1 MTNDITAVA
10 MVNSM
15 TSNDHSSG
23 TVASAV
29 ETTLATAFIYAVAV
43 KGSDITKTGSD
54 WTDYII
60 TDEGE
65 SMSIAMLAEAILK
78 DGRRVLQSRSFGS
91 GNALSRSTSVL
102 FTHEMREMLISPEE
116 LDDEEW
122 DFSNEQPTESWDVT

>member
-1 MTNDITAVA
+1 MSNTLTAVA

-15 TSNDHSSG
+15 TSNDYSSG
-23 TVASAV
+23 SVASAV
-29 ETTLATAFIYAVAV
+29 ESTLATSFVYASAV
-43 KGSDITKTGSD
+43 KGDTIVKTGSD

-65 SMSIAMLAEAILK
+65 AMSVAMLAEAILK

-91 GNALSRSTSVL
+91 GNALARSTSKL
-102 FTHEMREMLISPEE
+102 FTQEMKDMLIFPDE
-116 LDDEEW
+116 LDDEQW